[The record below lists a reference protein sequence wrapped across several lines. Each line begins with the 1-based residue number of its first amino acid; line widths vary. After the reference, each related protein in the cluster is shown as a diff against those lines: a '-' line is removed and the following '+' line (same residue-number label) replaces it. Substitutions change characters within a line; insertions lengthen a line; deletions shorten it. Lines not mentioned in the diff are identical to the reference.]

1 MRRKG
6 SPQYWERI
14 RLIAAN
20 MFQDQLPPTQIARL
34 LEVDDQTVRRWR
46 RIWRDHKRQGLA
58 ARKPPGGP
66 RKLSD
71 EQKQQLLQMLRRPP
85 GDFGLDA
92 HLWTTRLMAALIEK
106 KFGVKHHHDHVGA
119 LLRKLGWS
127 VQRPVR
133 RARERDQPRIDAW
146 RQQLWP
152 ELEKKAAG
160 VEARSSWPM
169 KSAS

>member
-1 MRRKG
+1 
-6 SPQYWERI
+6 
-14 RLIAAN
+14 